1 LKFQIAIADVLVGRF
16 TSDFSAAAAMDQNLE
31 IIYQNCVQQ
40 LDCIDPVCLSNIQ
53 FDFDGTQNWLCS
65 RRLPTPLCFDFCS
78 SEPVTSSPVI
88 FHVVG
93 QISKSKPIIES
104 HPTDVTSFWI
114 EPRSDTISRTI
125 WSRIPQSIE
134 AVTQAAKVTS
144 NSSELYETDSAS
156 GTARLRMVWAPV
168 QDVWYVSNI
177 FRRKQPSS
185 Y

>member
-1 LKFQIAIADVLVGRF
+1 ML
-16 TSDFSAAAAMDQNLE
+16 DFSATTTVNQNLE
-31 IIYQNCVQQ
+31 TVYQNCVQH
-40 LDCIDPVCLSNIQ
+40 LDCIDPACLSNIQ

-65 RRLPTPLCFDFCS
+65 RTLPTPLFFDFC
-78 SEPVTSSPVI
+78 SEPVTSSPLI

-93 QISKSKPIIES
+93 QISKSKPITKL
-104 HPTDVTSFWI
+104 HPTDATSFWI
-114 EPRSDTISRTI
+114 EPRSDTISRTL

-134 AVTQAAKVTS
+134 AVTQAAKATF

-156 GTARLRMVWAPV
+156 GTARLRMVWTPV